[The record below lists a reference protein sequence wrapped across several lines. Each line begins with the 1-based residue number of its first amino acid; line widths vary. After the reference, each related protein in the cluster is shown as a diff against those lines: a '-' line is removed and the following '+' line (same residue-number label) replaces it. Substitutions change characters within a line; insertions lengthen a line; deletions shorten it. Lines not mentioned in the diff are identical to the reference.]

1 MSEVR
6 DAIARAG
13 RLVVKVGSSALTT
26 AGSGLDV
33 ARLDALVDAIAD
45 RVARGTQIVLV
56 SSGAIGAGLAPLSL
70 GARPKDLATQQAA
83 ASAQA
88 QADALRNTPPPAPV
102 ATVTTVE
109 RTHTSS
115 AVPVKKKPVVRAKTS
130 ARVATDKT
138 TTTTKATPV
147 KTPAQIRLLVLNAGA
162 PTGSAAAVSTTLRS
176 KGYTNQGAPGD
187 DPSPKPGKRVLCRA
201 GLTREAA
208 TLAVLLGM
216 GTTKGTIG
224 SPAPPGST
232 GYDCVVEI
240 GAG

>member
-1 MSEVR
+1 MGLMADRGAQSGGSGG
-6 DAIARAG
+6 G
-13 RLVVKVGSSALTT
+13 RGIPLG
-26 AGSGLDV
+26 AGSQTVKG
-33 ARLDALVDAIAD
+33 ALLVLGA
-45 RVARGTQIVLV
+45 VVLGIVLLQV
-56 SSGAIGAGLAPLSL
+56 VDPGTSG
-70 GARPKDLATQQAA
+70 
-83 ASAQA
+83 
-88 QADALRNTPPPAPV
+88 PV
-102 ATVTTVE
+102 ASDRGSTTTTE
-109 RTHTSS
+109 ATTTTKS
-115 AVPVKKKPVVRAKTS
+115 K
-130 ARVATDKT
+130 TDKT

-176 KGYTNQGAPGD
+176 KGYTNQGTPGN

-208 TLAVLLGM
+208 TLAVLLGT

-232 GYDCVVEI
+232 GYDCVVEV